1 MNVVYLFL
9 ILGMKAKN
17 EIYWSFMLLGVL
29 QDRHGEFEPGKVQYS
44 TPIFFWLVV
53 SYKSVLK
60 PKI

>member
-44 TPIFFWLVV
+44 TPIFFLTGCF
-53 SYKSVLK
+53 L
-60 PKI
+60 

>member
-17 EIYWSFMLLGVL
+17 EIYWSFMFLGVL
-29 QDRHGEFEPGKVQYS
+29 QGRHGELEPGKVQYS
-44 TPIFFWLVV
+44 TPIFLTG

>member
-17 EIYWSFMLLGVL
+17 EIYWSFMFLGVL
-29 QDRHGEFEPGKVQYS
+29 QGRHGELEPGKVQYS
-44 TPIFFWLVV
+44 TPIFFDRF